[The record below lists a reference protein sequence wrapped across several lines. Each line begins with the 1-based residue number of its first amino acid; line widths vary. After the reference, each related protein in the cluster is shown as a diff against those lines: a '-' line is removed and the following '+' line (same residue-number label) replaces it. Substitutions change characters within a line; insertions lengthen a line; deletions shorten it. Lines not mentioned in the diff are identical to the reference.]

1 MSSTLSGRKLL
12 LGVSGSIAAYKSAEI
27 VRQLKKA
34 GADVQ
39 VIMTS
44 DANRFIPALTLSTL
58 SGKKTLVDIFPEN
71 AEGAWTQHIELG
83 LWADLYVVAPA
94 TAQTMAKLAFGFCDN
109 MLTAVALAARCPM
122 LICPAMDHD
131 MYIHPATQ
139 ANIRTLQ
146 NHGYHIMP
154 PEHGELASGLI
165 GTGRLPAPE
174 AIVDK
179 ISETILAHS
188 SPSKGKTW
196 AGKKVLV
203 TAGPTQEAIDPVR
216 FLSNH
221 STGTMGYQLAAAAQ
235 RRGAH
240 VTLISG
246 PTDLPTP
253 AGVNRIDIVSAEHM
267 ATAVDTYADADVVIM
282 AAAVADYTPVRKS
295 EDKIKKSG
303 EDLNLSLTRTRD
315 ILAGLGAQKKE
326 HQILVGF
333 ALETNN
339 LRANALSKLE
349 KKNLDWIVLN
359 SPNVAGEGFGKS
371 TNRVTLFGANGQEK
385 ELPLMSKLDVAEA
398 ILDVLEASENHT
410 LES

>member
-1 MSSTLSGRKLL
+1 MRSSLSGKKLL

-34 GADVQ
+34 GAEVQ

-44 DANRFIPALTLSTL
+44 DAGRFIPPLTLSTL
-58 SGKKTLVDIFPEN
+58 SGKKTLVDIFPED

-94 TAQTMAKLAFGFCDN
+94 TAQTMAKLAYGFCDN

-179 ISETILAHS
+179 ITETIATHT
-188 SPSKGKTW
+188 SPSKGNQW
-196 AGKKVLV
+196 EGKQVLV

-221 STGTMGYQLAAAAQ
+221 STGTMGYQIAAAAQ
-235 RRGAH
+235 RRGAT

-246 PTDLPTP
+246 PTDLPAP
-253 AGVNRIDIVSAEHM
+253 LGVNRINVVSAENM
-267 ATAVDTYADADVVIM
+267 ATAVDEYADVDFVIM
-282 AAAVADYTPVRKS
+282 AAAVADYTPVNTSKN
-295 EDKIKKSG
+295 KIKKSG
-303 EDLNLSLTRTRD
+303 DDLNLSLTRTKD
-315 ILAGLGAQKKE
+315 ILAGLGSQKKE
-326 HQILVGF
+326 NQVLVGF
-333 ALETNN
+333 ALETND
-339 LRANALSKLE
+339 LRANALRKLE

-359 SPNVAGEGFGKS
+359 SPNVAGEGFGTS
-371 TNRVTLFGANGQEK
+371 TNKVTLFSAAGQEK
-385 ELPLMSKLDVAEA
+385 ELPLMSKKDVAEA